1 MLTSSLLRME
11 DSQFPKR
18 CWHTMRLIQWKIS
31 NIIAAQ
37 VVTHVLFIK
46 HTHALKMSEDKMLRI
61 CLFNDVVSSSDN
73 VASMLGEKL
82 RVKISLLTAWKCRGM
97 PPLILKFGT
106 LESELLI
113 THPGR
118 SASKKITVFQWT
130 GCWIPQSRFGNFKK
144 RSVSC

>member
-11 DSQFPKR
+11 DSQSPKR
-18 CWHTMRLIQWKIS
+18 FSHTMRLIQWKIS

-37 VVTHVLFIK
+37 FVTHVLFIK
-46 HTHALKMSEDKMLRI
+46 HTNALKMSENKMLRI

-73 VASMLGEKL
+73 GADMLGEKL
-82 RVKISLLTAWKCRGM
+82 RVRISLPTAWKCGGM
-97 PPLILKFGT
+97 PPPILKFGT

-118 SASKKITVFQWT
+118 SASKKNRFPMKRMLD
-130 GCWIPQSRFGNFKK
+130 GPQRVFGNFKK